1 MLHRHRLGQGLP
13 ISTIIIAAIG
23 LIVLVIII
31 MIVQQRTTLFGKG
44 LGEASEQTCP
54 GTWEPIGT
62 DCDIVY
68 GKFTEQNE
76 HPGEVCC
83 RETT

>member
-31 MIVQQRTTLFGKG
+31 VMVQQRTTLFGTG
-44 LGEASEQTCP
+44 LKEASESTCP
-54 GTWEPIGT
+54 GEWQPIGSE
-62 DCDIVY
+62 DCTPIY
-68 GKFTEQNE
+68 GRFSDQDQ
-76 HPGEVCC
+76 HQGEICC
-83 RETT
+83 QT